1 MRKIKWRFFQLHPLL
16 TASAGDSSSS
26 HPLLTASAGDS
37 SSSILSLQLQLEILL
52 AVLHP
57 LLTASAGDSSSCPS
71 SQPYSYSWRFFQLS
85 FILSLQLQLE
95 ILLAVLHP
103 NLTAS
108 AGDSSSCPSS
118 PPYSFSWRFF
128 QLSFI
133 PTLQLQLEILQTST
147 LTSFSFEL
155 GVLILKLRLA
165 GKLKVIVSRHW
176 EHIFK
181 ISLIACSI

>member
-71 SQPYSYSWRFFQLS
+71 SQPYS
-85 FILSLQLQLE
+85 
-95 ILLAVLHP
+95 
-103 NLTAS
+103 
-108 AGDSSSCPSS
+108 
-118 PPYSFSWRFF
+118 FSWRFF